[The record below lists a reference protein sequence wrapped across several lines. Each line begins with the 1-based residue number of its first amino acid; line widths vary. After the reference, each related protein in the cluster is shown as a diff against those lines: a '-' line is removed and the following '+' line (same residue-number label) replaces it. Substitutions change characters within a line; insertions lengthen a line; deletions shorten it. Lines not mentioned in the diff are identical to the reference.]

1 MQVLVKHRLQ
11 LPKKCEAEGCSRQA
25 AYGFAGEEEQRCK
38 AHALAGMVRA
48 RSSWYTGGLQSALNL
63 LSFMAMTSHES
74 PIPLISAVSDRV
86 A

>member
-11 LPKKCEAEGCSRQA
+11 LPKKCETEGCSTQT
-25 AYGFAGEEEQRCK
+25 AYGFAGEEEKRCK
-38 AHALAGMVRA
+38 AHVLAGMVKA
-48 RSSWYTGGLQSALNL
+48 RSSCTGGLQSALNL
-63 LSFMAMTSHES
+63 LNFMAMTSHES